1 MSMMPNSVQMDTPI
15 GTPHTNSCP
24 SSGPPSS
31 PPTPLP
37 QRAAAV
43 PSETVFIHPLS
54 PDMETTGLPGDLN
67 QVKENVNLNME
78 KCFSLYIILKTV
90 FYVSV
95 LCLYGYL
102 FTDVIVFSCS
112 RLFDASSS

>member
-37 QRAAAV
+37 QRAA
-43 PSETVFIHPLS
+43 PLTETVIIHPLS
-54 PDMETTGLPGDLN
+54 PDMENSGLAEDLN
-67 QVKENVNLNME
+67 QVIN
-78 KCFSLYIILKTV
+78 FII
-90 FYVSV
+90 
-95 LCLYGYL
+95 
-102 FTDVIVFSCS
+102 
-112 RLFDASSS
+112 